1 MKVTTGI
8 TSTGIGMDKQEIR
21 SGIEA
26 LDNVLQGFR
35 LGDNVVW
42 QVDDLE
48 DYRHFVLPFVQAAAE
63 EGWPVVYLRFAS
75 HAPVLLP
82 SANVEIVKFNPAA
95 GFDTFTREVHQFIE
109 SRGPKM
115 FYIFDNLSSL
125 VDKWVTDESL
135 ANFFQVTCPY
145 LFELHTVTYFA
156 LTSGHHAHGTV
167 ARIRDTTQVL
177 LNVYHVKGQMYVHP
191 IKVWNRYSPQMFL
204 PHVAEGEHWIPLAN
218 SGEAAEVLGSA
229 RQSPLRSSTQP
240 LDPWESVYQKLA
252 RYRASPSGLD
262 ETDEE
267 QLALKRE
274 FIRMLIG
281 RHPIFSRLAERYF
294 SLDDLFAVRDRL
306 IGAGRIGGKAAGMLL
321 ARRILASGDEPG
333 DMELIERLED
343 HDSFYIG
350 SDVFFSFLVNNDL
363 FRLRLQL
370 TRNSSLST
378 EEFKEV
384 EQRFLAGTFSGTIRE
399 QFRLILDYYGQAPVI
414 VRSSSLLEDSFGN
427 AFAGKYRSIFCANQG
442 DPKSRL
448 EDFMQAIKTVYASAL
463 NPDALSYRRRR
474 GLGENDEQMAI
485 LVQRVSGI
493 PYRHFYFP
501 ALAGVAFS
509 RNLYVWNDR
518 IDPKQG
524 LIRLVFGLGTRAVE
538 RVGADYPRMIA
549 ISDPHLRPEVG
560 VRVAKYSQHEI
571 DLLDLEQKR
580 FTSRTLPDVLS
591 NGRYPNLELFVS
603 VMQDGYP
610 FDPISTSVKGE
621 PEQLVLTFNNLLH
634 KTDFVTMMGKILRKL
649 EDAYGQPVDVEFTAG
664 VDEDERVSINLLQ
677 CRPLLLPGSTIDVSI
692 PKYLEPERVLFRS
705 QRMIGGG
712 SLPPIRYIL
721 YIDPQEY
728 NHLASIEE
736 KRNLGRLVGQI
747 NRLPEVEQGK
757 IIMMGPGR
765 WGSGNI
771 DLGVNIG
778 YADIDNASVLVEMAL
793 EEAGHVPEVS
803 YGTHFFQDLVEAQII
818 YMPVYPDDEA
828 TQFQTEFFTTAPNAL
843 LKLIPKASKHE
854 KIVRLIDVPEAAD
867 GSYVRVVADSERNR
881 AVCYLTDIHSR

>member
-1 MKVTTGI
+1 ME
-8 TSTGIGMDKQEIR
+8 KQTIR
-21 SGIEA
+21 SGIDA

-48 DYRHFVLPFVQAAAE
+48 DYRRFVRPFAQAAVE
-63 EGWPVVYLRFAS
+63 GGWPVVYLRFAS
-75 HAPVLLP
+75 HAALLEP
-82 SANVEIVKFNPAA
+82 SSNVEIVEFNPAV
-95 GFDTFTREVHQFIE
+95 GFDTFTREVHQYIE
-109 SRGPKM
+109 SRGPKV
-115 FYIFDNLSSL
+115 FYIFDNLSYL

-145 LFELHTVTYFA
+145 LFELNTVTYFA
-156 LTSGHHAHGTV
+156 LTSGHHSHGTV

-177 LNVYHVKGQMYVHP
+177 LNVYHVKEQMYVHP

-204 PHVAEGEHWIPLAN
+204 PHVAEGERWMPLAN
-218 SGEAAEVLGSA
+218 SGEAAEILGSA

-252 RYRASPSGLD
+252 RYRTSPSELD
-262 ETDEE
+262 EDNEE

-274 FIRMLIG
+274 FTRMLIG
-281 RHPIFSRLAERYF
+281 RHPIFARLAERYF
-294 SLDDLFAVRDRL
+294 TLDDLFAVRDRL

-321 ARRILASGDEPG
+321 ARRILSSGNEPG
-333 DMELIERLED
+333 DAELIERLED

-350 SDVFFSFLVNNDL
+350 SDVFFSFLVHNDL
-363 FRLRLQL
+363 FRLRLQM
-370 TRNSSLST
+370 TRSSSLSN
-378 EEFKEV
+378 EEFEEV
-384 EQRFLAGTFSGTIRE
+384 EQRFLAGSFSGSIRE

-448 EDFMQAIKTVYASAL
+448 DDFMRAIKLVYASAL
-463 NPDALSYRRRR
+463 NPDALSYRSRR
-474 GLGENDEQMAI
+474 GLGDTDEQMAI

-493 PYRHFYFP
+493 PYRHYYFP

-509 RNLYVWNDR
+509 RNIYVWNDR
-518 IDPKQG
+518 LDPKQG

-549 ISDPHLRPEVG
+549 ISDPNLRPEVG

-571 DLLDLEQKR
+571 DLLDLREKC
-580 FTSRTLPDVLS
+580 FTSHPLPEVLS
-591 NGRYPNLELFVS
+591 DGRYPNLELFVS

-610 FDPISTSVKGE
+610 YDPISANVKGE
-621 PEQLVLTFNNLLH
+621 PEQLVLTFNNLLQR
-634 KTDFVTMMGKILRKL
+634 TDFVAMMGKILAKL
-649 EDAYGQPVDVEFTAG
+649 EKGYGQPVDLEFTAG
-664 VDEDERVSINLLQ
+664 IDEDGQVSINLLQ
-677 CRPLLLPGSTIDVSI
+677 CRPLLLPGSTIDVSL
-692 PKYLEPERVLFRS
+692 PANLKPEQVLFRS

-712 SLPPIRYIL
+712 SSPQIRYIM
-721 YIDPQEY
+721 YIDPHGY
-728 NHLASIEE
+728 NHLASNEDR
-736 KRNLGRLVGQI
+736 RNLGRLVGQI
-747 NRLPEVEQGK
+747 NRLTEIEQGK

-771 DLGVNIG
+771 NLGVNVG

-828 TQFQTEFFTTAPNAL
+828 TQFQTAFFETAPNVL
-843 LKLIPKASKHE
+843 LKLIPKARKHE
-854 KIVRLIDVPEAAD
+854 NIVRLIDVPEATD
-867 GSYVRVVADSERNR
+867 GKFVRVVADSERNH
-881 AVCYLTDIHSR
+881 AVCFLADPYSE